1 MSPALAGVNHM
12 ASLSGKELCI
22 YMGFPGGSDGKESA
36 SNVGDLGLIAGWKG
50 PLEEGISTDPSIPAW
65 RIPMD
70 RGVWQAVVHGVTK
83 SQTQLT
89 DSHTRCVIYLV
100 LSFLA

>member
-12 ASLSGKELCI
+12 ASLSGKELYT

-36 SNVGDLGLIAGWKG
+36 RNLGDLGLIPGWKD

-70 RGVWQAVVHGVTK
+70 RAVWQAAVHGVTK
-83 SQTQLT
+83 SQT
-89 DSHTRCVIYLV
+89 
-100 LSFLA
+100 